1 MNTII
6 GSQWWKFDFHTH
18 TPFSTDTP
26 WCSLPEH
33 QALTTSDWLQEYME
47 AKIDCVAITDHN
59 GAGWVDKLTA
69 EYRLLEANPLAWF
82 RPMTLFPGVEISV
95 DHGLHIL
102 CIFPPLTTTSNI
114 DSLLTLCG
122 YDGKR
127 GDPQTR
133 TEKSCQQVVKIIRER
148 GGVCIPAHIDIEN
161 GLFHTNPSG
170 ALSADSQTVRQIMT
184 SECVDAVEIRDQNWI
199 PPGLWTDLKPSL
211 AHVVGSDCHNFRG
224 GRKPGDHYTWIKMGT
239 PSFEGLQLAL
249 HDGNGTSVLRG
260 EIDWDPNA
268 VASPY
273 IESVE
278 INDLKLMGRGSQ
290 PMHAPFSPWLTT
302 LIGGRGSGKSTIIDG
317 LRLLFDRARVKED
330 FPGNMGLEFSEFERI
345 APDKEKR
352 GMMLETS
359 IIRAIVLKNS
369 TRFRLTWTFSSK
381 RTLIEREQTPG
392 VWVPDEGDVR
402 QRFRVR
408 VLSQKEVYEISRDPH
423 ALTNLIDQSE
433 GLRLNDWREKQSQL
447 ETKFRRLRNEQREL
461 EAKTNPKQRLLGE
474 LGDVNIQ
481 LKIFEEG
488 DNRQVLLDFQRRG
501 RQHRI
506 LDDQIEDVDNL
517 KITITEMASAI
528 APSDFAEE
536 EFDKGV
542 ESDLTASTLI
552 RSAIAKQLDVAARLR
567 GLADELQMFS
577 TDWRTNLE
585 HSAWKRMKKSV
596 DDRYDKVVSE
606 LTAAGVKDPNQ
617 YKKLVQQRAIIEG
630 ELKQISGFET
640 RLNEVKNEW
649 NDCLLEIA
657 NHRAELTQRRLA
669 FLTGSLSGNAFVRAV
684 VVPYGS
690 SASECDDSFRACLD
704 LTQGFERDITGNE
717 NYNGSLGML
726 FDRLLELG
734 NRSEELAKRLAR
746 LKFDIQAMATGG
758 PPPQYCTQNFANRL
772 AKLSPEKLDD
782 VLLWFP
788 DDVLKVEY
796 CHDRTRNR
804 WMPIEQGSPGQR
816 SAAILAFLLSNES
829 CPILLDQ
836 PEDDLDN
843 HLIYDL
849 IVQQIREKKSQR
861 QIIAATHNPNIVVN
875 GDAEMVLAMDT
886 ATGQCRV
893 HPQRSGSLQEP
904 KVRAEVCDV
913 MEGGRQ
919 AFEKRY
925 QRIMLRETTE
935 GNGNV

>member
-1 MNTII
+1 MNKIT

-26 WCSLPEH
+26 WHLLPED
-33 QALTTSDWLQEYME
+33 QALAPSAWLQKYME

-59 GAGWVDKLTA
+59 GAGWIDKLTA
-69 EYRLLEANPLAWF
+69 EYRLLEANPPAWF

-102 CIFPPLTTTSNI
+102 CIFPPLTTSSNI

-133 TEKSCQQVVKIIRER
+133 TQKSCQEVVRIIRER
-148 GGVCIPAHIDIEN
+148 GGLCIPAHIDIEN
-161 GLFHTNPSG
+161 GLFHSNASG

-184 SECVDAVEIRDQNWI
+184 SDCVDAVEIRDPNWL

-224 GRKPGDHYTWIKMGT
+224 ERKPGDHYTWIKMGT

-260 EIDWDPNA
+260 EINWDPNA

-278 INDLKLMGRGSQ
+278 IIDLKLMGRGSQ
-290 PMHAPFSPWLTT
+290 PMQAPFSPWLTT

-317 LRLLFDRARVKED
+317 LRLLFDRVRDKD
-330 FPGNMGLEFSEFERI
+330 IPGSMRSEFSEFERI
-345 APDKEKR
+345 APEKDKR
-352 GMMLETS
+352 GMMLEGS
-359 IIRAIVLKNS
+359 SIRATVLKNA
-369 TRFRLTWTFSSK
+369 TRFRLTWTFANK
-381 RTLIEREQTPG
+381 RTLIEREHAPG
-392 VWVPDEGDVR
+392 VWVADEGDVR

-488 DNRQVLLDFQRRG
+488 DNRQILLDFQRRG
-501 RQHRI
+501 RQKRV
-506 LDDQIEDVDNL
+506 LDDQIEDVDKL
-517 KITITEMASAI
+517 KTSILEMASSV
-528 APSDFAEE
+528 APIDFPED
-536 EFDKGV
+536 EFDQGV
-542 ESDLTASTLI
+542 ESDLAALTLI
-552 RSAIAKQLDVAARLR
+552 RTAIAKQLDVAARLR
-567 GLADELQMFS
+567 GLADALQTFS
-577 TDWRTNLE
+577 TDWRNDLE
-585 HSAWKRMKKSV
+585 NSAWNRMKKRV
-596 DDRYDKVVSE
+596 DERYEKVVSD
-606 LTAAGVKDPNQ
+606 LAAAGVKDPNQ

-630 ELKQISGFET
+630 ELKQISGFEK
-640 RLNEVKNEW
+640 RLDEVKSEW
-649 NDCLLEIA
+649 NDCLREIA
-657 NHRAELTQRRLA
+657 AHRAELTQRRLT
-669 FLTGSLSGNAFVRAV
+669 FLTASLSGNAFVRAV
-684 VVPYGS
+684 VVPYGT
-690 SASECDDSFRACLD
+690 SARECEDSFRASLD
-704 LTQGFERDITGNE
+704 LPPGFERDILGND
-717 NYNGSLGML
+717 NYKGVLGML
-726 FDRLLELG
+726 FDRLPESG
-734 NRSEELAKRLAR
+734 NRGEELAKRLAS
-746 LKFDIQAMATGG
+746 LKSDIESMSLGG
-758 PPPQYCTQNFANRL
+758 CTAQYCTQNFANRL
-772 AKLSPEKLDD
+772 SRLSPEKLDD

-796 CHDRTRNR
+796 CHDRARNR

-904 KVRAEVCDV
+904 RVRTEVCNV

-925 QRIMLRETTE
+925 RRIMLRETTG
-935 GNGNV
+935 GNGNA